1 MAQCYHCGSSV
12 DTADRFCM
20 ECGTEYP
27 GRAASAQEAAPPA
40 APTAAP
46 NQPLPAQ
53 PQPSAQLSAEADE
66 APTVLDS
73 TGRVQE
79 AVSAAKADTASAAK
93 ADDTV
98 ACPNCASRL
107 PRGARF
113 CGDCGTRL
121 PDASAAIPAPVRPRQ
136 QRAPVALPDP
146 IPPLNAS
153 PGPKPASG
161 PAQPV
166 LPPFRASNRAEL
178 PIPSEEKLDK
188 TLPPSTQQ
196 QATPPNGQA
205 APGWVSPPA
214 PALQGAVQPA
224 HLPAPQQPAPWQPG
238 QPAGNSNAR
247 SFQPPAAFPPMP
259 ASAAPF
265 QGPFPPQ
272 PAAGSASPPQVPFLQ
287 AMGGMPPLAAPPAKR
302 GAPRKSYP
310 RGQVTVMLI
319 AAFVTVMA
327 ALGGLIVLL
336 AQK

>member
-1 MAQCYHCGSSV
+1 MAQCYQCGSSV
-12 DTADRFCM
+12 YTTDRFCM

-27 GRAASAQEAAPPA
+27 ARTALAQEAAPSA
-40 APTAAP
+40 APGAATNQP
-46 NQPLPAQ
+46 PPAQPLPPAR
-53 PQPSAQLSAEADE
+53 SSAELDE

-73 TGRVQE
+73 TGHVQ
-79 AVSAAKADTASAAK
+79 AAASAAKADTASAAK

-121 PDASAAIPAPVRPRQ
+121 PDASVAVPAPVRPP
-136 QRAPVALPDP
+136 RAPVALPDP
-146 IPPLNAS
+146 IPPLSAS
-153 PGPKPASG
+153 PGPKPTSG
-161 PAQPV
+161 PVQAV

-188 TLPPSTQQ
+188 TLPPPMNQ
-196 QATPPNGQA
+196 QAMPPNGPA

-214 PALQGAVQPA
+214 PQGAA
-224 HLPAPQQPAPWQPG
+224 QPAPWQPG
-238 QPAGNSNAR
+238 QPAGNSNAG
-247 SFQPPAAFPPMP
+247 SFQPPGAFPRMP

-272 PAAGSASPPQVPFLQ
+272 PAPGSASPPQAPFLQ
-287 AMGGMPPLAAPPAKR
+287 AMVAMPPGAAPPSKR
-302 GAPRKSYP
+302 DAPRKGYP
-310 RGQVTVMLI
+310 RGQVITMLI
-319 AAFVTVMA
+319 VAFVTMMA